1 MSLSCTVQPTSEPVS
16 LIEVKDW
23 LRVDTDDENDLLQ
36 GLLRAA
42 RLEAEKVLRRQ
53 LMRATWRYTLDA
65 FPCSDAILLPFPP
78 VASVTSVY
86 YTDANGTSTLLS
98 SSTYYTVDTYSE
110 PGRILLNYGQVWP
123 MTRDTPDTVV
133 VTFVAG
139 YASAALVPESVKTGI
154 KMCVAHWY
162 EYREPIIS
170 GTIVAQ
176 VPMSVE
182 TLWSQARVMEFV

>member
-1 MSLSCTVQPTSEPVS
+1 MSLSCTVQPTAEPVS

-65 FPCSDAILLPFPP
+65 FPASDAILLPFPP
-78 VASVTSVY
+78 LYTVGSVY

-98 SSTYYTVDTYSE
+98 AATYYTVDTYAE
-110 PGRILLNYGQVWP
+110 PGRILLNYDQVWP
-123 MTRDTPDTVV
+123 QTRDTTDAVV
-133 VTFVAG
+133 ITFTAG
-139 YASAALVPESVKTGI
+139 YASALLIPESVKTGI
-154 KMCVAHWY
+154 KMCVAHWF
-162 EYREPIIS
+162 EYREPIIT
-170 GTIVAQ
+170 GTIVASI
-176 VPMSVE
+176 PMSVE
-182 TLWSQARVMEFV
+182 ALWSQARIMEFV